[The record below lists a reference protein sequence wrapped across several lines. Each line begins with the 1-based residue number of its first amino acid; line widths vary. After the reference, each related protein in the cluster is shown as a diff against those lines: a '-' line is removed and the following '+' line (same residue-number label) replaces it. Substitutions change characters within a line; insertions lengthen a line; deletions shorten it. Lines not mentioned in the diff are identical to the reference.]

1 MSTFKQRLQP
11 IIEGLPE
18 GKDKDTLIA
27 LIDYRESL
35 EQSGFHPKARMRT
48 ARQYL
53 RQRAA
58 HVMTASHSGR
68 PVGSPGK
75 SSDRAIARS
84 K

>member
-11 IIEGLPE
+11 ILKGLSKGE
-18 GKDKDTLIA
+18 DKDTLIA
-27 LIDYRESL
+27 LIDYHESL
-35 EQSGFHPKARMRT
+35 EQSGFHPKDGIKA

-53 RQRAA
+53 RQQAA
-58 HVMTASHSGR
+58 QKRTAPHSGR

-75 SSDRAIARS
+75 SSDRKAPV